1 MVQVFDYIQRKK
13 DKMKER
19 KNNKKKI
26 NSNNKN
32 KNRFEAKRNIDNE
45 LKIIEHF
52 YTRIRCILYAPI
64 IYFSTSEF

>member
-1 MVQVFDYIQRKK
+1 MLLGSSKTYSMVQVFDYIQRKK

-32 KNRFEAKRNIDNE
+32 KNRFEAKRE
-45 LKIIEHF
+45 K
-52 YTRIRCILYAPI
+52 
-64 IYFSTSEF
+64 